1 MQQRKCLR
9 RFDRP
14 FISYVGHVLRE
25 RESGTDRRCNQRTLY
40 VATFDL
46 RTPRRRF
53 CPYRCRERRSASVE
67 EGSWGEPRGLARFAL
82 PECRGRVFGRD
93 TKVRA
98 PRIPWL
104 RLPGWANICV
114 SRRRDFAAKSRAASL
129 KSRGTKS
136 AHSRSDK
143 YIKLWWIKILLN
155 IVVVSQKYLLFN

>member
-1 MQQRKCLR
+1 MNKFTRVTSATKETFEMFR
-9 RFDRP
+9 SAASFVRGAR
-14 FISYVGHVLRE
+14 ST
-25 RESGTDRRCNQRTLY
+25 RESRTDRRCNQRTLH
-40 VATFDL
+40 VATSDL

-67 EGSWGEPRGLARFAL
+67 AGPWGEPRGLARFAL

-114 SRRRDFAAKSRAASL
+114 SRRRDFVAKSRAASS
-129 KSRGTKS
+129 KSRRTKS
-136 AHSRSDK
+136 AHSRSES
-143 YIKLWWIKILLN
+143 ILSN
-155 IVVVSQKYLLFN
+155 VGD